1 MLSLGTELK
10 AFKAE
15 SQFAEKES
23 GWVPDWLP
31 ASYKNYFS
39 LNCFHLIIAI

>member
-15 SQFAEKES
+15 SQFAAKES
-23 GWVPDWLP
+23 ERLGAWLI
-31 ASYKNYFS
+31 AS
-39 LNCFHLIIAI
+39 LL